1 MKFDHL
7 QGGKLGDKISLS
19 DYFYVQFKT
28 LAYLFRTAPSKTLIL
43 TTSLVIRS
51 FYEFVSLKYLKYLTN
66 AAAMLFTGE
75 SDSPNIVIRN
85 ALLFIVC
92 ISLFVIN
99 KAFINRFQIH
109 YTENIYFAVK
119 KQINSKLINV
129 QYEYFESSFYAG
141 QLARIKSINQ
151 RLSGSIWGI
160 IHFLKVIGML
170 VVYSI
175 LLYDIGLVF
184 SLSFIVCTVISLFIS
199 LKVSSYQNQIYQE
212 KVEPSSRRRGYFQ
225 YIFGNIQNH
234 KTIKNGRL
242 YKFFISKYLHWNKKN
257 RTAYFKM
264 NNSKVRLELV
274 TLLLQLLFS
283 GIALYYTIE
292 RIVSGNLQI
301 GDFTITATLLF
312 NCFDTMRSYGL
323 IHFEQLIF
331 HQSYEQFLFVLG
343 TSRLS

>member
-99 KAFINRFQIH
+99 EAFINRFQIH

-151 RLSGSIWGI
+151 RARFGESFIFLRLSECWSYIQYCFMI
-160 IHFLKVIGML
+160 SVSSFRCHLSCVPSFHCL
-170 VVYSI
+170 
-175 LLYDIGLVF
+175 
-184 SLSFIVCTVISLFIS
+184 SLSKFPHTKI
-199 LKVSSYQNQIYQE
+199 K
-212 KVEPSSRRRGYFQ
+212 
-225 YIFGNIQNH
+225 YIKKKLNLPLAEEAIFSTFSETYKITKLS
-234 KTIKNGRL
+234 KT
-242 YKFFISKYLHWNKKN
+242 
-257 RTAYFKM
+257 AD
-264 NNSKVRLELV
+264 
-274 TLLLQLLFS
+274 
-283 GIALYYTIE
+283 YT
-292 RIVSGNLQI
+292 S
-301 GDFTITATLLF
+301 
-312 NCFDTMRSYGL
+312 
-323 IHFEQLIF
+323 
-331 HQSYEQFLFVLG
+331 FL
-343 TSRLS
+343 

>member
-1 MKFDHL
+1 
-7 QGGKLGDKISLS
+7 
-19 DYFYVQFKT
+19 
-28 LAYLFRTAPSKTLIL
+28 
-43 TTSLVIRS
+43 
-51 FYEFVSLKYLKYLTN
+51 
-66 AAAMLFTGE
+66 
-75 SDSPNIVIRN
+75 
-85 ALLFIVC
+85 
-92 ISLFVIN
+92 
-99 KAFINRFQIH
+99 
-109 YTENIYFAVK
+109 
-119 KQINSKLINV
+119 
-129 QYEYFESSFYAG
+129 
-141 QLARIKSINQ
+141 
-151 RLSGSIWGI
+151 
-160 IHFLKVIGML
+160 ML

-184 SLSFIVCTVISLFIS
+184 SLTFIVCTVISLFIS

-242 YKFFISKYLHWNKKN
+242 YKFFISKYLHWNKEN

-292 RIVSGNLQI
+292 RSFQGNLQI

-312 NCFDTMRSYGL
+312 NCF
-323 IHFEQLIF
+323 
-331 HQSYEQFLFVLG
+331 VL
-343 TSRLS
+343 

>member
-99 KAFINRFQIH
+99 EAFINRFQIH

-242 YKFFISKYLHWNKKN
+242 YKFFISKY
-257 RTAYFKM
+257 
-264 NNSKVRLELV
+264 
-274 TLLLQLLFS
+274 
-283 GIALYYTIE
+283 
-292 RIVSGNLQI
+292 
-301 GDFTITATLLF
+301 
-312 NCFDTMRSYGL
+312 
-323 IHFEQLIF
+323 
-331 HQSYEQFLFVLG
+331 
-343 TSRLS
+343 